1 MERVPPLPLCPLPP
15 ANIDKTGKRERER
28 EFSRKG
34 RRTKNSRET
43 SAREATRKEERE
55 KKRKKNRKRGENTD
69 KRPLKR
75 NYAGRTKKGATSRK
89 KNIAA
94 RRAVAKNARSPEGS
108 GR

>member
-28 EFSRKG
+28 VLAERKKNEELARNQREGGDEKG
-34 RRTKNSRET
+34 R
-43 SAREATRKEERE
+43 ERG